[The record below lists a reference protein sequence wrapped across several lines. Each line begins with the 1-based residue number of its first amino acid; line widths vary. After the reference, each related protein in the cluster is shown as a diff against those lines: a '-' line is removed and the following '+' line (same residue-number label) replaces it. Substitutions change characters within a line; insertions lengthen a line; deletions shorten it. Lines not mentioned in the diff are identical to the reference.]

1 MNINLL
7 RQFGGLVIKLKSDI
21 SKLKNKIFSHILF
34 VTIVISIIG
43 LFIILSMMNGVF
55 ANFIMS
61 VLENIFG
68 MDSINSYYFYT
79 DVIRDN
85 KSFLLVSTFIIILLI
100 GFYFALSKLTTYFN
114 QTIEGVDKL
123 LDESHESIKLLPEL
137 EFMENKLNA
146 VKKTLRERNE
156 QAQESEQRKND
167 LVVYLAHD
175 IKTPLT
181 SVIGYLTL
189 LSEAYD
195 MPLEQRRKY
204 TDIALNKS
212 FKLEDLINE
221 FFEITRFNLQNIDLE
236 KEEVNLSFMI
246 KQLSDE
252 FYPTF
257 ESKGISCT
265 VLSDGDIYLKCDAD
279 KLARVFNNIL
289 KNALSYSYSNSE
301 IKITEKNFGD
311 YIDITFQNKGKKIPE
326 HQLNTIFEKFYRLDS
341 ARSTN
346 TGGSGLGLAIA
357 KEIVELHGGKIFAN
371 SNDEFTSFTIQLPIS

>member
-34 VTIVISIIG
+34 VTIVISFIG

-123 LDESHESIKLLPEL
+123 LDESHESIKLSPEL

-311 YIDITFQNKGKKIPE
+311 HIDITFQNKGKKIPE

>member
-34 VTIVISIIG
+34 VTIVISFIG

-68 MDSINSYYFYT
+68 LDSINSYYFYT

-123 LDESHESIKLLPEL
+123 LDESHESIKLSPEL

-156 QAQESEQRKND
+156 QALESEQRKND

-311 YIDITFQNKGKKIPE
+311 HIDITFQNKGKKIPE

>member
-1 MNINLL
+1 M
-7 RQFGGLVIKLKSDI
+7 KSDI
-21 SKLKNKIFSHILF
+21 SKLKNKIFLHILF

-55 ANFIMS
+55 ANFIIS

-68 MDSINSYYFYT
+68 MDSRNSYYFYT
-79 DVIRDN
+79 YVIRGN

-100 GFYFALSKLTTYFN
+100 GFYFALSRLTTYFN

-123 LDESHESIKLLPEL
+123 LDESHESIKLSPEL
-137 EFMENKLNA
+137 EFMEKKLNA
-146 VKKTLRERNE
+146 VKMILRERNE

-265 VLSDGDIYLKCDAD
+265 VLSDGDIYLKCDAN

-301 IKITEKNFGD
+301 IKIIEKNFGD
-311 YIDITFQNKGKKIPE
+311 YVDITFQNKGKKIPE
-326 HQLNTIFEKFYRLDS
+326 HQLNSIFEKFYRLDS

-371 SNDEFTSFTIQLPIS
+371 SNDEFTSFTIQLPLL

>member
-34 VTIVISIIG
+34 VTIVISFIG

-123 LDESHESIKLLPEL
+123 LDESHESIKLSPEL

-265 VLSDGDIYLKCDAD
+265 VLSEGDIYLKCDAD

-311 YIDITFQNKGKKIPE
+311 HIDITFQNKGKKIPE